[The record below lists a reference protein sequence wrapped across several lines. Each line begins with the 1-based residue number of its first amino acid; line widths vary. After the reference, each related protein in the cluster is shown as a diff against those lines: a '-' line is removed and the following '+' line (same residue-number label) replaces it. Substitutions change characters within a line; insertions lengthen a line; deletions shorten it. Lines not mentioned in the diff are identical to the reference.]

1 MAIIDLKD
9 MHFISNFLILTGLF
23 IGFTAH
29 AQNPLQSQ
37 TEAFSAPLEIP
48 MYLSGN
54 YGELR
59 STHFH
64 AGIDI
69 KTQQEEGKN
78 VLAADSGT
86 VIRIVVQTG
95 GYGHALYLSHPG
107 GKMTVYAHM
116 RQFTPEVD
124 KWVKEEQYRQKSF
137 EVDLSPRSGQ
147 FTFSK
152 GALIGFSGNTGNSGG
167 PHLHFEIRGASGVP
181 YNVLKYVFDIG
192 DAIPPKISLLAV
204 YPLGSGMV
212 NGSDQKLMI
221 PVPENKGTYLVDDT
235 VAVFG
240 NIGFGIETYDF
251 LNNSVNPCS
260 PYSISL
266 RVDNRLQF
274 QCRFDSIPFEMA
286 GYVNSQV
293 DYEEKLKS
301 GKSIQKLFVDPNNKL
316 TIYKMTPKRG
326 IVRFTDQSIHVAEV
340 RVTDAYGNES
350 MLTFHI
356 RSTTSNPLTKSKT
369 TAAVARFYYDSLNVF
384 ENSDVRVVVPGNA
397 LFDNINFQF
406 SSVHADSFQYSPL
419 FLVHNEYTP
428 LFKSYML
435 SLCPHDLPES
445 LYDKALIIR
454 MDYKGAL
461 ISLGGT
467 YKNGFVTARANS
479 FGKFFVAVD
488 TVVPKIEPLVF
499 ANERYS
505 GGQVLSFRITDDLS
519 GILRYA
525 GYIDNKWSLFE
536 YDAKNKLLYYVI
548 DENRLE
554 KNRSHN
560 LELIVTDN
568 KENVSKLFGSFFF

>member
-1 MAIIDLKD
+1 
-9 MHFISNFLILTGLF
+9 
-23 IGFTAH
+23 
-29 AQNPLQSQ
+29 
-37 TEAFSAPLEIP
+37 

-59 STHFH
+59 SAHFH

-95 GYGHALYLSHPG
+95 GYGHALYLSHPN
-107 GKMTVYAHM
+107 GKMTVYAHL
-116 RQFTPEVD
+116 RQFTEEVD
-124 KWVKEEQYRQKSF
+124 RWVKEQQYRLKSY

-147 FTFSK
+147 FAFSK

-167 PHLHFEIRGASGVP
+167 PHLHFEIRSASGVP
-181 YNVLKYVFDIG
+181 YNVLKYAFDIS
-192 DAIPPKISLLAV
+192 DVIPPSILLLAV
-204 YPLGSGMV
+204 YPLGSSVV
-212 NGSDQKLMI
+212 NGSDQKLLI
-221 PVPENKGTYLVDDT
+221 PVQENRGTYLVDDT
-235 VAVFG
+235 VTVFG

-251 LNNSVNPCS
+251 LNFSANPCS
-260 PYSISL
+260 PYAISL
-266 RVDNRLQF
+266 RVDDRLQF
-274 QCRFDSIPFEMA
+274 QCRFDSIPFEMS
-286 GYVNSQV
+286 GYVNSHM

-316 TIYKMTPKRG
+316 TIYKMTSTRG
-326 IVRFTDQSIHVAEV
+326 IVRFTDQSVHVAEI

-356 RSTTSNPLTKSKT
+356 RSTPSNPEIKPKT
-369 TAAVARFYYDSLNVF
+369 TVASARFYYDSLNVF
-384 ENSDVRVVVPGNA
+384 ENNDVRVVVPGNA

-406 SSVHADSFQYSPL
+406 SSVHADSLPNSPL

-428 LFKSYML
+428 LFKSFML
-435 SLCPHDLPES
+435 SVRPYSLPES
-445 LYDKALIIR
+445 LYNKALIIR
-454 MDYKGAL
+454 TDHKGAL

-467 YKNGFVTARANS
+467 YKNGFVTVRANS

-499 ANERYS
+499 ANEKYS
-505 GGQVLSFRITDDLS
+505 RGQVLSFRITDDLS

-525 GYIDNKWSLFE
+525 GYIDDKWALFE
-536 YDAKNKLLYYVI
+536 YDAKNNVLFYIL

-554 KNRSHN
+554 KNRSHH
-560 LELIVTDN
+560 LELVVTDN
-568 KENVSKLFGSFFF
+568 KENVSKLSGSFFF